1 MHASIN
7 FIAPLRI
14 FWFGDFLLL
23 WFLCLMKI
31 CGWCHTMC
39 IRIHSFLLFFL
50 HIFAGVTV
58 VAIIFIFGS
67 FFAIYSLF
75 FPCQFCFALFRR
87 WDFSFVWFQCL
98 SANLIRKTSRRK
110 PTAWMHFERAAEW
123 KRHQAILFLT
133 LNRKTKHLGSYWFVL
148 LVRQVKSPARRRIH
162 FFYSQYREGIF
173 FSFQSQHAFY
183 RDKISSRCK
192 T

>member
-23 WFLCLMKI
+23 WLLCLMEI

-39 IRIHSFLLFFL
+39 IRLHSFLLFF

-133 LNRKTKHLGSYWFVL
+133 LNRKTKHLGSYWFVV
-148 LVRQVKSPARRRIH
+148 LVRQVKSPARRRIY
-162 FFYSQYREGIF
+162 FFTHNTERVF
-173 FSFQSQHAFY
+173 FSFQSQHALY

>member
-1 MHASIN
+1 ME
-7 FIAPLRI
+7 
-14 FWFGDFLLL
+14 
-23 WFLCLMKI
+23 I

-39 IRIHSFLLFFL
+39 IRIHSFLLFF

-123 KRHQAILFLT
+123 KRHQAILFHT
-133 LNRKTKHLGSYWFVL
+133 LNRKTKHLGSYWFVV
-148 LVRQVKSPARRRIH
+148 LVRQVKSPARRRIYFIFSLTIQRGY
-162 FFYSQYREGIF
+162 FFRFNHSMRSIVTRSRLDAKHKFPFTQDSPF
-173 FSFQSQHAFY
+173 AS
-183 RDKISSRCK
+183 ISPLLF
-192 T
+192 